1 MERLQRILAARG
13 VASRRAAEELIS
25 AGRVSVD
32 GKIVTQ
38 LGAKA
43 DPEKSVIL
51 VDGNP
56 IKRPRMRYLVLNKPG
71 GYITTVKDERD
82 RWTVMKLIHVPERVY
97 PVGRLDRDTEGLL
110 LFTND
115 GDVANR
121 VMHPK
126 YGLAKEYQ
134 VLTLSRPSDKALQR
148 LRDGVVI
155 EGRTIVP
162 KEVRLLRET
171 REGVI
176 LTITV
181 HEGMYHLVRRMMET
195 VGIPVER
202 LRRVRI
208 GPLSI
213 GNLSLGDSRDLT
225 QGELTTLM
233 EAIHIDE
240 TAERRASGP
249 TEHRPGPRRDR
260 PRPEAPTH
268 VQRPQ
273 PTREERVRAR
283 DAASTYPPRGRDQ
296 APERRG
302 PYQPGRQNERF
313 DRSPRRDDE
322 ARPPRRLEFERE
334 DEVRRERPPY
344 ANRAPGERDES
355 RRPPYPRRPMP
366 EREESERPPF
376 RARRDV
382 NEDERPAPRYA
393 RRDDERDVNER
404 RPFNDQ
410 SGRYHN
416 YENQPEERAEPWKGR
431 DADDAPS
438 RRERGPAGRSRSRPT
453 SPHRDRRSG
462 GGGQDDRR
470 SGPGRPRRRDLP

>member
-13 VASRRAAEELIS
+13 VASRRAAEELIT

-32 GKIVTQ
+32 GQIVTQ

-43 DPEKSVIL
+43 DPAKAVIL

-56 IKRPRMRYLVLNKPG
+56 IKRPRLRYLLLNKPS

-82 RWTVMKLIHVPERVY
+82 RWTVMKLIHVTERVY

-134 VLTLSRPSDKALQR
+134 VLTLSRPADKTLQR

-155 EGRTIVP
+155 EGKTIVP
-162 KEVRLLRET
+162 KEVRLMRET

-176 LTITV
+176 LTVTV
-181 HEGMYHLVRRMMET
+181 HEGMYHLVRRLMEA

-225 QGELTTLM
+225 QGELSTLM
-233 EAIHIDE
+233 EALHIDE

-260 PRPEAPTH
+260 PRPETP
-268 VQRPQ
+268 PGQ
-273 PTREERVRAR
+273 PFSPRREERVRVRDDASPQHPRGDRRFSGPRERFEPRRPMR
-283 DAASTYPPRGRDQ
+283 DA
-296 APERRG
+296 
-302 PYQPGRQNERF
+302 
-313 DRSPRRDDE
+313 DE
-322 ARPPRRLEFERE
+322 SRPVKFERE
-334 DEVRRERPPY
+334 DDVRRARPPY
-344 ANRAPGERDES
+344 SNRES
-355 RRPPYPRRPMP
+355 
-366 EREESERPPF
+366 SERNDDRRSPAPRQPVRNQEERGDLPHPPVRPRHEF
-376 RARRDV
+376 
-382 NEDERPAPRYA
+382 EDERPPRQFA
-393 RRDDERDVNER
+393 RRDEVRDSNER
-404 RPFNDQ
+404 RPYNDQ
-410 SGRYHN
+410 RGRHHN
-416 YENQPEERAEPWKGR
+416 YQQTTEERAEPWKGR
-431 DADDAPS
+431 EADDAPA
-438 RRERGPAGRSRSRPT
+438 RRERGPADRSRPRPT

-470 SGPGRPRRRDLP
+470 AGPGRPRRRDLP

>member
-13 VASRRAAEELIS
+13 VASRRAAEELIA

-32 GKIVTQ
+32 GQVVTQ
-38 LGAKA
+38 LGTKA
-43 DPEKSVIL
+43 DPDKAVIL

-56 IKRPRMRYLVLNKPG
+56 IKRPRLRYLILNKPS
-71 GYITTVKDERD
+71 GYITTVKDERG

-134 VLTLSRPSDKALQR
+134 VLTLSRPADRTLQR
-148 LRDGVVI
+148 LRDGVVV
-155 EGRTIVP
+155 EGKTIVP

-181 HEGMYHLVRRMMET
+181 HEGMYHLVRRLMEA

-213 GNLSLGDSRDLT
+213 GNLALGESRDLT
-225 QGELTTLM
+225 QGELSTLM

-240 TAERRASGP
+240 SAERRVSGP
-249 TEHRPGPRRDR
+249 TEHRPGPRRNR
-260 PRPEAPTH
+260 PRPDAPQI
-268 VQRPQ
+268 QRPL
-273 PTREERVRAR
+273 PSREERVRVR
-283 DAASTYPPRGRDQ
+283 DAAS
-296 APERRG
+296 A
-302 PYQPGRQNERF
+302 N
-313 DRSPRRDDE
+313 
-322 ARPPRRLEFERE
+322 PPRRREQAPYQENRRNQPLDRSRRRYDEQRPARPLEFQRE
-334 DEVRRERPPY
+334 DEVRRDHPPY
-344 ANRAPGERDES
+344 ANREPGERDEFP
-355 RRPPYPRRPMP
+355 RPPSPRRPSNERDEP
-366 EREESERPPF
+366 ERHRSSFRPRRDFNEQERPV
-376 RARRDV
+376 RQH
-382 NEDERPAPRYA
+382 A
-393 RRDDERDVNER
+393 RRDDERAENER

-410 SGRYHN
+410 RGRHRN
-416 YENQPEERAEPWKGR
+416 YQNQPQERAEPWKGR
-431 DADDAPS
+431 DADDAG
-438 RRERGPAGRSRSRPT
+438 RERGPADRSRSRPT
-453 SPHRDRRSG
+453 SPHRDRRSS

-470 SGPGRPRRRDLP
+470 AGPGRPRRRDLP